1 MSHRRA
7 KRIRQ
12 TLLPESVP
20 ATSRGQI
27 IRELTEYRVI
37 RAHTTDRRR
46 EARVLILDPTC
57 PRSVIQREKRSGS
70 WGYQ

>member
-27 IRELTEYRVI
+27 IRELTEYKVV
-37 RAHTTDRRR
+37 RAHTTDRKRH
-46 EARVLILDPTC
+46 AQVLILNPEC
-57 PRSVIQREKRSGS
+57 PRSVLQREKRSGS